1 MAGPGCSRRAALR
14 GHDGLGP
21 PRPLSSRNGS
31 PAKDPPRII
40 RRKGTGKP
48 IEALALSEAG
58 EWLAIAEGDIDGPWI
73 ARYSVATGQPFAR
86 WLADTVAVL
95 RSAFGPGGTWLA
107 SGTGEGTVKIWRAP
121 DGALPQILEG
131 HTEAIL
137 ALKLSPDGRTLSG
150 GEARVERWLL

>member
-1 MAGPGCSRRAALR
+1 
-14 GHDGLGP
+14 
-21 PRPLSSRNGS
+21 
-31 PAKDPPRII
+31 
-40 RRKGTGKP
+40 
-48 IEALALSEAG
+48 
-58 EWLAIAEGDIDGPWI
+58 
-73 ARYSVATGQPFAR
+73 VATGQPFAR